1 LNKIGID
8 LGGTKIEGILIEDDL
23 KVLHRKRILTNQKDG
38 YGAVL
43 DRIIDL
49 INQLQLK
56 SEKNASI
63 GVCCP
68 GAIEP
73 KTGNIKNSNTIC
85 LNGMP
90 LKDDLEHK
98 LKCKIE
104 IENDA
109 NCFAIAEAYLGAAK
123 DYQMVFGVIMGT
135 GVGGGIVHN
144 KKLHQG
150 RLSIAGEWGHISISQ
165 NGPECYCGQRGCIE
179 KYISGKALEED
190 WYNLSGEDLSLK
202 KIISTYQDKP
212 NDLFRKWK
220 KRFLENFGRSLS
232 MVVNILDPNIIVLG
246 GGVSNI
252 PFLYNEG
259 KNKVFKNVFSNFV
272 DTPILQ
278 NQLGDSAGVYGAAL
292 LNQFNID

>member
-1 LNKIGID
+1 MNKIGID
-8 LGGTKIEGILIEDDL
+8 LGGTKIEGILIDDDL
-23 KVLHRKRILTNQKDG
+23 KVLHRKRVLTNQKDG

-43 DRIIDL
+43 DRIVDL

-56 SEKNASI
+56 SENNASI
-63 GVCCP
+63 GICCP

-90 LKDDLEHK
+90 LKNDIEKK
-98 LKCKIE
+98 LKYKIE
-104 IENDA
+104 VENDA
-109 NCFAIAEAYLGAAK
+109 NCFALAEAHLGAAK

-165 NGPECYCGQRGCIE
+165 NGPDCYCGRKGCIE
-179 KYISGKALEED
+179 KFISGKALEED
-190 WYNLSGEDLSLK
+190 WRNLGGENLSLE

-212 NDLFRKWK
+212 NALFRKWK

-232 MVVNILDPNIIVLG
+232 MVINILDPDIIVIG

-259 KNKVFKNVFSNFV
+259 KNKVSKNVFSNFV

-278 NQLGDSAGVYGAAL
+278 NHLGDSAGVYGAAL
-292 LNQFNID
+292 LSQFNLD

>member
-1 LNKIGID
+1 MNKIGID